1 MDRRG
6 FFKQV
11 GAGTAAVLV
20 APSLIDSVLK
30 ADNGSMYQ
38 AYEKV
43 QLLKE
48 DGSPLKQSDLE
59 KEKNYLFFYPF
70 VSTPCFLL
78 NLPVS
83 AKNKVALSA
92 EDGSKYEWSGG
103 IGDNN
108 SLVSYSAI
116 CTHQLTYPNQDE
128 SFIRYV
134 KAAETDMAADR
145 RSRIY
150 CNSHKSVY
158 DPSKGA
164 VNISGDATQPL
175 ASIVLELG
183 AGGEI
188 FAVGVLGPQKFAAFF
203 DAMKLDLKIAYG
215 SPRKAKKKIKATAK
229 IVALTNYSDDIIGM
243 G

>member
-11 GAGTAAVLV
+11 GTSAAVVMV

-30 ADNGSMYQ
+30 ADNGTMYQ
-38 AYEKV
+38 TFERV

-48 DGSPLKQSDLE
+48 DGTPLKQSDLE

-83 AKNKVALSA
+83 AKNKVSLTA
-92 EDGSKYEWSGG
+92 ENGTKYEWEGG
-103 IGDNN
+103 IGENN
-108 SLVSYSAI
+108 TLVSYSAI
-116 CTHQLTYPNQDE
+116 CTHQLTYPNKDG

-158 DPSKGA
+158 DPAKGA
-164 VNISGDATQPL
+164 VNISGDAKQPL
-175 ASIVLELG
+175 ASVVLEIG
-183 AGGEI
+183 TDGEI
-188 FAVGVLGPQKFAAFF
+188 FAVGVLGPEKFKAFF
-203 DAMKLDLKIAYG
+203 EAMRLDLKIAYG
-215 SPRKAKKKIKATAK
+215 SPRKAKKKTKVTAK
-229 IVALTNYSDDIIGM
+229 IVTLENYSDDIIGM
-243 G
+243 E